1 MSIIFA
7 PLDDP
12 AREHGLTLHKVGRVR
27 RGHTPPTPMLQVS
40 GSDDEDALDK
50 ALSAEPPVYT
60 KAMKRASSIS
70 ILSGLGVNLEKSSA
84 TAGGANQEGP
94 SSPTSA
100 VNSASPTKT
109 FRKGPSKLRNFFG
122 QRPPSELITNHL
134 QEYFPFTEK
143 RVLERTRRQSIMRQS
158 GLPGRRDSIISFNMN
173 LPSQSRFSVST
184 IGSQRTTS
192 TSARMSTAS
201 SASASASLSATAVDR
216 VSPEPSLLSGGSTL
230 YDPPRVSL
238 SMDDGRSIDLSNE
251 TTPKQP
257 QGGVS
262 TISPHLLPPVA
273 FPSESLSE
281 SLNLSDSQSASSV
294 RSSRRMSTASKR
306 MSYITEL
313 RSKRDRSDTASLMT
327 VDEITAEVES
337 RQETAAKS
345 GDSDEWTK
353 VDVPDDR
360 QSAQDEDEGDEEEED
375 EEEYDEEEEEEGE
388 EGVPT
393 DEDEGTGQ
401 RIESKGRF
409 PLSVWRVGLVAD
421 LTCMATS
428 QARGQSSGSKG
439 PSSAQAHLGRC
450 ILEWTPRLACSW
462 R

>member
-1 MSIIFA
+1 MTIILA
-7 PLDDP
+7 PPDDP
-12 AREHGLTLHKVGRVR
+12 AREHGLTLRKVGRVK
-27 RGHTPPTPMLQVS
+27 RGQTPPTPTLFVS
-40 GSDDEDALDK
+40 GSDDEDPLDK
-50 ALSAEPPVYT
+50 ALAAEPPMST
-60 KAMKRASSIS
+60 KAMKRASSVS
-70 ILSGLGVNLEKSSA
+70 ILSGLGVSFPEKSPA
-84 TAGGANQEGP
+84 AGGATQEGP
-94 SSPTSA
+94 PSPTSA
-100 VNSASPTKT
+100 AGSASPTKS

-201 SASASASLSATAVDR
+201 SASAGASVMAVDKAA
-216 VSPEPSLLSGGSTL
+216 PEPSSLSEGSML
-230 YDPPRVSL
+230 HDPPRVSL
-238 SMDDGRSIDLSNE
+238 STDDGHSVDLSNDASK
-251 TTPKQP
+251 PSQ
-257 QGGVS
+257 QGMPM
-262 TISPHLLPPVA
+262 SPHLLPPVA

-281 SLNLSDSQSASSV
+281 SLNLSDSQSQSSV

-337 RQETAAKS
+337 RQETAATS

-353 VDVPDDR
+353 VDVPDDK
-360 QSAQDEDEGDEEEED
+360 QSMKDMGGGGEEEDDEDGDEE
-375 EEEYDEEEEEEGE
+375 YEEEEEEGD

-393 DEDEGTGQ
+393 DEDESTGQ
-401 RIESKGRF
+401 AIMSKGKSCRQCGMW
-409 PLSVWRVGLVAD
+409 VRNQGAD
-421 LTCMATS
+421 LTCMVAS
-428 QARGQSSGSKG
+428 QARRRSSGSKV
-439 PSSAQAHLGRC
+439 PSSALVRSGKC
-450 ILEWTPRLACSW
+450 ILEWTPRQACSW
-462 R
+462 Q